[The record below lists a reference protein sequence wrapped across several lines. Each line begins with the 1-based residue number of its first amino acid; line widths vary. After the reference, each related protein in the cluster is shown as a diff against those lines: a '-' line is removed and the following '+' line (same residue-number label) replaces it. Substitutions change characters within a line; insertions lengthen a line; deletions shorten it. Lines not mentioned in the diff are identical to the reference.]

1 MCSKRRVDRGLR
13 RELDDAIGRVGLF
26 TRVYDEVLQ
35 DVPFQSR
42 QRILRDTGGQNDRP
56 ARVSNERT
64 HTGAVDCLIA

>member
-13 RELDDAIGRVGLF
+13 RELDDAIGRMGLF

-42 QRILRDTGGQNDRP
+42 QRVLRDTGGQDDRP
-56 ARVSNERT
+56 ARVSNE
-64 HTGAVDCLIA
+64 HTDTASVGCMIA